1 MINVST
7 HLVRPVIFLAI
18 DKLATEDYD
27 QEGDIQDGQGG
38 SKTRK
43 TNAAIR
49 QTGIYQA
56 ALKYAHQKHG
66 CMNLFSAQND
76 KGIIKAGD
84 VFTYA
89 GRNSAQTGKTLQDM
103 ADIEILSGIE
113 AIRRT
118 EKSHK
123 RVAD

>member
-7 HLVRPVIFLAI
+7 HLARPVIFLAI

-27 QEGDIQDGQGG
+27 QEDDIQGGQGG

-49 QTGIYQA
+49 QTDIYQA

-66 CMNLFSAQND
+66 CMKLFSAQDD

-84 VFTYA
+84 VFIYA

-103 ADIEILSGIE
+103 AYIEI
-113 AIRRT
+113 
-118 EKSHK
+118 
-123 RVAD
+123 